1 MTIIVFL
8 IDTSASMNQ
17 RGYLGGRPTL
27 LDVAKGAVETFV
39 KVGGQ
44 LIWRSFKFALVIWS
58 CPIRFLG
65 NLTKVTRFTVLLYK
79 FLS

>member
-1 MTIIVFL
+1 MLGTGDQESLNAKFVLSVGGGFHSLCLVLCLRWYNFVSNMTIIVFL

-39 KVGGQ
+39 KV
-44 LIWRSFKFALVIWS
+44 RK
-58 CPIRFLG
+58 
-65 NLTKVTRFTVLLYK
+65 
-79 FLS
+79 